1 VRLWFWEPTTRGG
14 IGQLRRCNG
23 RLLWGREKARER
35 EGGKVSGGLR
45 LAGRGEPPRKKK
57 MI

>member
-1 VRLWFWEPTTRGG
+1 MVGYCGEE
-14 IGQLRRCNG
+14 RRPESG
-23 RLLWGREKARER
+23 R
-35 EGGKVSGGLR
+35 GGKVSGGLR